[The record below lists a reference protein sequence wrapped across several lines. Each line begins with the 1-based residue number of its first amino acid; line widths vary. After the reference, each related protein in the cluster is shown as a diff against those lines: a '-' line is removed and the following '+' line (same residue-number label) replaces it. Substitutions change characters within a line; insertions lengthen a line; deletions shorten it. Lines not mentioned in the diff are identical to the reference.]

1 MRALPLFASILFLC
15 GTVTNSA
22 FAGGYQAT
30 SAVTAAS
37 PTVAPAQS
45 NAPAAAAE
53 QPGAY
58 HLGPGDKIRVIVY
71 GETDLG
77 GEFTVSSAGTV
88 SLPLIGDT
96 AAAGLTATALQQ
108 SIQSALS
115 PNYLK
120 DARVNV
126 EILTFRPFYILGE
139 VNKPGQYPF
148 VSGMTI
154 DQAVAEAGGYTYRA
168 NHKAFFLKHEG
179 EQTESSVKGVD
190 DFKVAPGDV
199 IRVPERY
206 F

>member
-1 MRALPLFASILFLC
+1 MRALSLFANILVLS
-15 GTVTNSA
+15 GLVTSSA
-22 FAGGYQAT
+22 FAGGFQTTA
-30 SAVTAAS
+30 SAPVTAAS
-37 PTVAPAQS
+37 S
-45 NAPAAAAE
+45 APAAIPG
-53 QPGAY
+53 QPDSY
-58 HLGPGDKIRVIVY
+58 RLGTGDKIRVIVY

-96 AAAGLTATALQQ
+96 HATGLTAAALQN

-139 VNKPGQYPF
+139 VNKPGEYPF
-148 VSGMTI
+148 TNGMTI

-168 NHKAFFLKHEG
+168 NHKAFYLKHEG
-179 EQTESSVKGVD
+179 QQNESQMHGED
-190 DFKVAPGDV
+190 GFKVTPGDV